1 MKEERPAAKQM
12 NAKRVTH
19 MRRKSHPRISRFIR
33 HLAYGKALKEILD

>member
-19 MRRKSHPRISRFIR
+19 MRRKSHPRISRFIH
-33 HLAYGKALKEILD
+33 HLGHRKELKRS